1 MIKKEDPPEGTDRRG
16 DLTRTRNLELPSEI
30 NLANRLNPVKDFYF
44 LGFNPRPRAGGDNHP
59 NVVSTGVFRK
69 ILDK

>member
-1 MIKKEDPPEGTDRRG
+1 LIKKEDPPEGTDRRG

-44 LGFNPRPRAGGDNHP
+44 LGSLRPIFFSGL
-59 NVVSTGVFRK
+59 FK
-69 ILDK
+69 IFSDKDF